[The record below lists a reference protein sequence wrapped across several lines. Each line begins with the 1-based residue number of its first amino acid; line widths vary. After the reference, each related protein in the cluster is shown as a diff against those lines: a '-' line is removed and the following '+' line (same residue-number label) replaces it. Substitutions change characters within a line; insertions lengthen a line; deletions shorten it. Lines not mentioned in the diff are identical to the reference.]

1 MTTIKQQYESRDIRN
16 IKTAVSAMNSLMAND
31 FNEGKRKY
39 AKIAMAI
46 PIKQAKQRATQDKKL
61 TVLDDQLA
69 EIVEKTVKLDNQI
82 GELVE
87 KVDKEIHKPG
97 IKTRS
102 WESEAPSTEIKFKQ
116 DYNDFNDAWKAG
128 SKLLIK
134 AVSAHFTKK
143 QPNMKLFIGIEHTVV
158 KQSIDYEDQDP
169 DEIRLKE
176 VGKPKPM
183 AAKTKPVNVY
193 NLESVKP
200 TILGLRAELERKLW
214 DSMEKQVGS
223 NWAID
228 RIQNLFAH
236 THTLKVQRGGSY
248 LPNPPK
254 YSNSK
259 CGLVNPRNTDQ
270 ECLKFCMRYH
280 QSPQTKNSHRIT
292 DLDQTEGKFDYGC
305 MTYPPS
311 LDDI

>member
-193 NLESVKP
+193 NLESVNP
-200 TILGLRAELERKLW
+200 TIL
-214 DSMEKQVGS
+214 
-223 NWAID
+223 
-228 RIQNLFAH
+228 
-236 THTLKVQRGGSY
+236 
-248 LPNPPK
+248 
-254 YSNSK
+254 
-259 CGLVNPRNTDQ
+259 
-270 ECLKFCMRYH
+270 
-280 QSPQTKNSHRIT
+280 
-292 DLDQTEGKFDYGC
+292 
-305 MTYPPS
+305 
-311 LDDI
+311 